1 MIKSL
6 LAFLLFVLANSSSL
20 FGQEVRLNMNMLVL
34 GYIESPFLGVGAG
47 LEAGVGKHFSLNF
60 DFNWGKQPDGTALE
74 YRPSVNYYG
83 KTDQLG
89 FFAGA
94 AINFIDLT
102 ESDETNGGFPGTKFY
117 SLGINMGYKIL
128 ISKNWTIGFT
138 ACPQYTSPVIGP
150 EGSIGLSTQVALG
163 YKF

>member
-1 MIKSL
+1 MIKSFIV
-6 LAFLLFVLANSSSL
+6 FLFFGLVSVASL
-20 FGQEVRLNMNMLVL
+20 FGQEVRLNTNMLAL
-34 GYIESPFLGVGAG
+34 GYVESPFLGLGAG
-47 LEAGVGKHFSLNF
+47 IETGVGEHFSLSF
-60 DFNWGKQPDGTALE
+60 DFNLGKQNDGTALE
-74 YRPSVNYYG
+74 YRPSVNYYI

-117 SLGINMGYKIL
+117 SLGINMGYKSL
-128 ISKNWTIGFT
+128 ISDNWTIGFT

-150 EGSIGLSTQVALG
+150 KGSLG
-163 YKF
+163 MSAQLGVGYRF